1 MSNILR
7 VEQFLID
14 HHVTCATCGKEYI
27 PSDIQYMEELGVTLI
42 MANNWCCRKCYD
54 NMGK

>member
-14 HHVTCATCGKEYI
+14 HHVICATCGKEYI
-27 PSDIQYMEELGVTLI
+27 PSDTQYMRELGVTFI
-42 MANNWCCRKCYD
+42 MANNWCCRECYD
-54 NMGK
+54 NMR